1 MKVGKVAKV
10 ESAHPFYRLFRLPF
24 HGFEKSLSQYRPGFL
39 VLSWLLAD
47 KCTFGLVPF
56 GNARAQALAFA
67 IWLTLFVQ
75 NHERAR

>member
-1 MKVGKVAKV
+1 VFT
-10 ESAHPFYRLFRLPF
+10 PFYHLFRLSF
-24 HGFEKSLSQYRPGFL
+24 HGFEKVSVNGPGFL